1 MAIMGHSPHTGRDPL
16 YLAAVQ
22 GHVKA
27 ARVLIEKGAKVNAT
41 DKNNITPLFM
51 ASQENKKEVA
61 RLLRKHGGVK

>member
-1 MAIMGHSPHTGRDPL
+1 M
-16 YLAAVQ
+16 AAVQ